1 MFKPIA
7 TIILSTIP
15 TQEIPQTFYFTE
27 DYTIIAQE
35 YYHEHKIENI
45 FDPNDFM
52 YKLIIKE
59 LEENDLR

>member
-15 TQEIPQTFYFTE
+15 TQQIPQTFYFNE
-27 DYTIIAQE
+27 DYSIIAQE
-35 YYHEHKIENI
+35 YYHKNKIENT

-52 YKLIIKE
+52 YKLIIEDLKKE
-59 LEENDLR
+59 IQE